1 MSRLDLLIWALAALV
16 IAAVLGA
23 VVLAISCSR
32 PAQAAQKHNAYWP
45 YSVETVIRDR

>member
-1 MSRLDLLIWALAALV
+1 MSR
-16 IAAVLGA
+16 
-23 VVLAISCSR
+23 VVLAVAIALTVLVTALAVAMVALSQ